1 MTTRQTSGRDANGA
15 AAGGKPDPL
24 TSDEAVVRTGRKS
37 RKAAGPDGPD
47 ATVIGDTFK
56 TPRGAKA

>member
-1 MTTRQTSGRDANGA
+1 MTKKQSSGREANGA
-15 AAGGKPDPL
+15 APGGKPDPA
-24 TSDEAVVRTGRKS
+24 TSDEAVLRTGRKS

-56 TPRGAKA
+56 TAPGQKA